1 MNRLQSITKEVMQ
14 NESLMR
20 GYASSKCKDCLGR
33 GYVELLLPGEIYAQN
48 YLCSCVYSRLKKEC
62 EKDESV

>member
-1 MNRLQSITKEVMQ
+1 MQ

-62 EKDESV
+62 EKNESV